1 MLWSGNWQLTKYIY
15 EVCSGVYCLHKIYML
30 GLEYFTFPLFK
41 VLPVCIIQSEYS
53 LILLIVVGLILFWM
67 IMNYS
72 LFVDLILFGVINNKY
87 LHSIYQLL
95 VVLCCDHW
103 VAVRKA
109 HGVKYVFQDP
119 LTAFSLVN
127 CHMLDKQCDGENCTC
142 ILLWLQII
150 SQAVT
155 NVCVVLGLSAVWQTT
170 ASQVEISV

>member
-1 MLWSGNWQLTKYIY
+1 MLWSGNWHLNKYMH
-15 EVCSGVYCLHKIYML
+15 EVCSGVYCLHKICML
-30 GLEYFTFPLFK
+30 GLEYFMLPLLI

-53 LILLIVVGLILFWM
+53 LFLLIVVGLILFWV

-72 LFVDLILFGVINNKY
+72 LFVDLILFGVINNKC

-109 HGVKYVFQDP
+109 CGVKYVFQDP

-127 CHMLDKQCDGENCTC
+127 CHMLDEQCDDENCTC
-142 ILLWLQII
+142 ILLWLQFI

-155 NVCVVLGLSAVWQTT
+155 NVCVVLGLWAVWQTT
-170 ASQVEISV
+170 ASQVEIL